1 MTKQKQHRASV
12 GTAHLAATKKNEAQM
27 LDGTDPITWH
37 LNATCVS
44 FGSAALTHLLLLE
57 AWVGDNSL
65 AGPGTLEAALH
76 FALRTQESE

>member
-1 MTKQKQHRASV
+1 
-12 GTAHLAATKKNEAQM
+12 M
-27 LDGTDPITWH
+27 LEGTDPITWR

-44 FGSAALTHLLLLE
+44 FGSAALAHLLLLE
-57 AWVGDNSL
+57 PWVGDSSL

>member
-1 MTKQKQHRASV
+1 MIKEKQHCTSI
-12 GTAHLAATKKNEAQM
+12 GTADLAATKNEAQM
-27 LDGTDPITWH
+27 LKGTDPITWH

-44 FGSAALTHLLLLE
+44 FGSAALAHLLLLD
-57 AWVGDNSL
+57 AWVGDSSL